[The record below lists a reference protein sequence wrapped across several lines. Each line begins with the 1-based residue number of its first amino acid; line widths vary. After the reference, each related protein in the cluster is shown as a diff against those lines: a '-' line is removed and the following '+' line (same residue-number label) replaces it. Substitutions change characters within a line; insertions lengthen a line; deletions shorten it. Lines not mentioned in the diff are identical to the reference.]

1 MDLATAQLP
10 LDGTEGADVFKKPV
24 AKKAA
29 PTRILVG
36 IERAAL
42 ILLALGEEHGRPIWE
57 RLHDDEI
64 FDLSQAMAR
73 LGVVPPD
80 AVEEVFIDFIMKLG
94 GGSSLNGDLDAT
106 ERLLRRFMSPER
118 AAAILDE
125 IRGPAGRT
133 MWEKLSN
140 VPEQVLAN
148 YLKNEYPQ
156 TIAVVLSKLQP
167 LQAAQVLSIL
177 PEDLA
182 LVVVQR
188 MLTMDAVQREVLD
201 NLEVTLRNELMTS
214 LGQTRK
220 RDPHEQLADIFNN
233 FDRQTEGRF
242 LNKLEEENEESAE
255 RIKTLMFTFDDLAKL
270 DQNSAQTLLRTVE
283 RETLAKSLKGA
294 AEEIRGF
301 FFENM
306 SKRAGEMLRDDMEVM
321 GPLRLKEVDEAQAAM
336 VNLAKAMAGRGEI
349 IIVKN
354 QAEDELVY

>member
-1 MDLATAQLP
+1 MELATAQLP
-10 LDGTEGADVFKKPV
+10 VDPTAGADVFAKP
-24 AKKAA
+24 KRKAA
-29 PTRILVG
+29 MPARVLVG

-64 FDLSQAMAR
+64 FELSQAMAN

-80 AVEEVFIDFIMKLG
+80 AVEEVFVDFIMKLG
-94 GGSSLNGDLDAT
+94 GASSLNGDMDAT

-140 VPEQVLAN
+140 VPETVLAN

-156 TIAVVLSKLQP
+156 TIAVVLSKLMP
-167 LQAAQVLSIL
+167 AQAAQVLAIL

-201 NLEVTLRNELMTS
+201 NLEITLRNELMTS

-270 DQNSAQTLLRTVE
+270 DQNSAQTLLRAVE
-283 RETLAKSLKGA
+283 RDVLAKSLKGA
-294 AEEIRGF
+294 AEEVRDF
-301 FFENM
+301 FFTNM

-349 IIVKN
+349 MIVKN